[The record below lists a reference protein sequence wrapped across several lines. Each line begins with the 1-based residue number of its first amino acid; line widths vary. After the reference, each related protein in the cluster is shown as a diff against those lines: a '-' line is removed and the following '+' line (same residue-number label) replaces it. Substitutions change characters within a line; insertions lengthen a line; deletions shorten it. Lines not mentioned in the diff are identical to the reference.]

1 MSKKMILHQV
11 VALLPGVKSRA
22 DKIATQFHHIHKKPD
37 LLNGL
42 ARQYRALRDGDE
54 TLPSESKRVEHTVAQ
69 SIEGLKTAWGDLWD
83 LALTQERSNYEAKA
97 DIEVEGQVLLRDAPV
112 PFLLFLT
119 KQLTDLKTFIEE
131 IPTLDPSLEWS
142 LDSNAGLFRSE
153 TIEKMRSRK
162 NQKPIVLY
170 EATKEHPAQVQLLQ
184 VDENVGVWSETKLS
198 GAIPA
203 TVKKQYL
210 ERVTRLLEAVV
221 KARESGNALQVDP
234 VKGVGADLLNFVFGS

>member
-1 MSKKMILHQV
+1 MAKKMILHQV
-11 VALLPGVKSRA
+11 VALLPSAKGRA
-22 DKIATQFHHIHKKPD
+22 DKTATQFHHIHKKPD

-42 ARQYRALRDGDE
+42 ARQYRALKDGDE

-69 SIEGLKTAWGDLWD
+69 SIEGLRGSWGELWD
-83 LALTQERSNYEAKA
+83 LVLTQERSNYEAKA
-97 DIEVEGQVLLRDAPV
+97 DVEVEGQVLLKDAPV

-119 KQLTDLKTFIEE
+119 KQLTDLKTFVEE
-131 IPTLDPSLEWS
+131 LPVLDPSLEWS
-142 LDSNAGLFRSE
+142 PDANSGLYRSE
-153 TIEKMRSRK
+153 TVEKMRTKK

-203 TVKKQYL
+203 TLKKQYL
-210 ERVTRLLEAVV
+210 ERVVKLLEAVV
-221 KARESGNALQVDP
+221 KAREAANALQVEP
-234 VKGVGADLLNFVFGS
+234 AKSVGDNLLNFVFGS

>member
-1 MSKKMILHQV
+1 MSKKMSLHQV
-11 VALLPGVKSRA
+11 VAILPSVKSRA

-42 ARQYRALRDGDE
+42 VRQYRALRDGDE
-54 TLPSESKRVEHTVAQ
+54 TLPSETKQVEHTVVR
-69 SIEGLKTAWGDLWD
+69 SLEGLRESWASLWD
-83 LALTQERSNYEAKA
+83 MALTQERSNYEAKA
-97 DIEVEGQVLLRDAPV
+97 DIEVEGQVLLKDVPV

-119 KQLTDLKTFIEE
+119 KQLTDLKTFVEE
-131 IPTLDPSLEWS
+131 LPTLDPSLEWKP
-142 LDSNAGLFRSE
+142 DQNAGLFRAE
-153 TIEKMRSRK
+153 TIEKMRTRK

-170 EATKEHPAQVQLLQ
+170 EATKEHPAQVQLIQ

-210 ERVTRLLEAVV
+210 DRVVKLLEATV
-221 KARESGNALQVDP
+221 KAREAANALQVEP
-234 VKGVGADLLNFVFGS
+234 VKGAGDLLLNFVFGG